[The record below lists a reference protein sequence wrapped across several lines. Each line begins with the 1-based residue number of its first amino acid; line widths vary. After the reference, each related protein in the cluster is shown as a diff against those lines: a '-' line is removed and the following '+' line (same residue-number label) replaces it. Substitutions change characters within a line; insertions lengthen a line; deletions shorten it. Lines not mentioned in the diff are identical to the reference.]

1 MGYLGS
7 KAASGVFQ
15 KIIAMMPVHD
25 TYIET
30 HLGGGAIM
38 LRKPMAAKTIGVDI
52 DSQTISDFAESNS
65 AFISAGGVQLDQA
78 DCVQFLQSYDFQS
91 AGRVLVY
98 SDPPYMPETRSSK
111 NRYRHEYSVADHL
124 ALIKCLR
131 SLPANVNVM
140 LSGYPS
146 ETYDHE
152 LADWH
157 SCEFQAMT
165 RGGVRTE
172 KLWVNFDPAAVA
184 RFSAAYA
191 GEDYEDRRRIKR
203 KAERWRKKYLLLSQQ
218 ERMAIMAEL
227 AGIDFDDANARKT
240 V

>member
-15 KIIAMMPVHD
+15 KIIALMPVHD

-38 LRKPMAAKTIGVDI
+38 LRKPMAAANIGVDI
-52 DSQTISDFAESNS
+52 DPLTISDFAEKNS
-65 AFISAGGVQLDQA
+65 AFISAGSVQLIQA
-78 DCVQFLQSYDFQS
+78 DCVQLLQNYDFQS
-91 AGRVLVY
+91 AGRVLIY
-98 SDPPYMPETRSSK
+98 CDPPYMPETRSSK
-111 NRYRHEYSVADHL
+111 NRYRYEYSVTDHL
-124 ALIKCLR
+124 VLIECLR
-131 SLPANVNVM
+131 TLPANVSVM

-146 ETYDHE
+146 GAYNNA
-152 LADWH
+152 LSDWH
-157 SCEFQAMT
+157 NLEFQAMT

-172 KLWVNFDPAAVA
+172 KLWVNFDPAAVL
-184 RFSAAYA
+184 RFSAAFA

-203 KAERWRKKYLLLSQQ
+203 KAERWRNKYIQLSQQ

-227 AGIDFDDANARKT
+227 ADVDFHDFQSLKIS
-240 V
+240 